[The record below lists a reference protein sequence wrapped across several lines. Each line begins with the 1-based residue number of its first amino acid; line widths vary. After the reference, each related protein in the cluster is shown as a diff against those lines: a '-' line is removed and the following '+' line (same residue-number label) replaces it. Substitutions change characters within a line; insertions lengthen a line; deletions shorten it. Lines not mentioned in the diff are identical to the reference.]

1 MSTTAEQQPTAAEA
15 EAHGRIWGVIAASST
30 GTIIEWYDFYI
41 FGALASTISQVFY
54 PETNATISLLK
65 WLATFAV
72 GFAVRPF
79 GALVFGRVG
88 DMVGRKYAF
97 MLTLLSWAARPRR
110 SGCFRATGASGS
122 SRRSSSSR
130 CACSRGSR

>member
-1 MSTTAEQQPTAAEA
+1 MASLTEPHPSPSAAES

-41 FGALASTISQVFY
+41 FGSLASTISQVFY

-72 GFAVRPF
+72 GFAVRPS
-79 GALVFGRVG
+79 A
-88 DMVGRKYAF
+88 
-97 MLTLLSWAARPRR
+97 
-110 SGCFRATGASGS
+110 
-122 SRRSSSSR
+122 RSSSG
-130 CACSRGSR
+130 GSATWWGGSTRSC